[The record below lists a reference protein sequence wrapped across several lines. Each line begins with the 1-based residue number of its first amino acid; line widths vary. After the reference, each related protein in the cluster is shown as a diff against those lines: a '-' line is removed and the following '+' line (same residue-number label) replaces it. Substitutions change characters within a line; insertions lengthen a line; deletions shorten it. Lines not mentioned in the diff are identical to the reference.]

1 MACSTSCITWCMT
14 QCITQ
19 RCSIPK
25 ERTRLDD
32 SVRYIHYIVHHT
44 VRTDRTD
51 NAWCTTSCVF
61 FVKERT
67 RLDDERF
74 QQTSN
79 SLANFSLG
87 GEEKNMYEFDGEDF
101 SGQQAG
107 SK

>member
-1 MACSTSCITWCMT
+1 MT

-19 RCSIPK
+19 CFSIPK
-25 ERTRLDD
+25 ERTRWDD
-32 SVRYIHYIVHHT
+32 SVHYIQCIVHHT
-44 VRTDRTD
+44 VRTDRTGST
-51 NAWCTTSCVF
+51 WFTTSCVSS
-61 FVKERT
+61 VKERT

-107 SK
+107 SKE